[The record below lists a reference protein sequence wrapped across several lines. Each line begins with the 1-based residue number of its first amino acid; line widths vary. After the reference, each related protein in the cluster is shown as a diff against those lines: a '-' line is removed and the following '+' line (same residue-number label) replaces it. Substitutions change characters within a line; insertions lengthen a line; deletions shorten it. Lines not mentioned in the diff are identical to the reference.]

1 MIPVLMFCNGGPV
14 RLHLCRRGGWAICRD
29 GAVLE
34 QTTYEAGVHEA
45 VDAMRGLEAEEP
57 GGADNFN
64 FLLDFLATFLEF
76 FPTFRETVACLARL
90 HAYSATIICKLILAR
105 RP

>member
-1 MIPVLMFCNGGPV
+1 MEAPCDYTFVDVG
-14 RLHLCRRGGWAICRD
+14 D
-29 GAVLE
+29 GLSADD
-34 QTTYEAGVHEA
+34 EAGVHEA